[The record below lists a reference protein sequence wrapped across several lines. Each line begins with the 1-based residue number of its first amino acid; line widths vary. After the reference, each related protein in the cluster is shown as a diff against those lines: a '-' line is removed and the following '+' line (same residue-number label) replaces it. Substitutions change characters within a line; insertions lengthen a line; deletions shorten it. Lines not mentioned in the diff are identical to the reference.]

1 MMIILKPMGAIAVLS
16 VVAVLTLSVLAL
28 SRSKAPTLKSTV
40 VATKSSLVTTKSEP
54 TSVVLGTASQK
65 TDWQAIAGTKLDSML
80 VASPESENQHKIRG
94 KNTVAALSVI
104 DPLAK
109 YRDARDGGWFSFDMK
124 VHPRKPNLLVLRYW
138 GDENNLRVFDI
149 LVDGNKIAQEKL
161 LHNIGPKYYEV
172 GYKIPINLT
181 TKKSKIEVKL
191 SSNAEGT
198 NGWSGGIFFA
208 KTYEIK

>member
-28 SRSKAPTLKSTV
+28 SRSKAPALKSGV
-40 VATKSSLVTTKSEP
+40 VATKSEPAPEP
-54 TSVVLGTASQK
+54 TSIVLGTASQK
-65 TDWQAIAGTKLDSML
+65 IDWQAIAGTKLDSML

-124 VHPRKPNLLVLRYW
+124 VHPGKPNLLVLRYW